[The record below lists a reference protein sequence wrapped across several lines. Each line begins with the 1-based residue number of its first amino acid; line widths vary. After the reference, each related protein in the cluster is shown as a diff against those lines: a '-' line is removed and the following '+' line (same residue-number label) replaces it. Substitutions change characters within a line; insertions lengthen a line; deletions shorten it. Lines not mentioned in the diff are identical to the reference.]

1 MNTIKYLKPDSAG
14 KQKIKLNGITYR
26 PYTVCELPANF
37 GCINFNEKEGISE
50 WFNYK
55 GFTYLFEKM
64 AKFSQSDESL
74 IARHKTKL
82 SSEFSSKS

>member
-1 MNTIKYLKPDSAG
+1 MKTIKQLKNNYLQLG
-14 KQKIKLNGITYR
+14 NVIYR

-55 GFTYLFEKM
+55 GFTYLYETI
-64 AKFSQSDESL
+64 AKS
-74 IARHKTKL
+74 
-82 SSEFSSKS
+82 

>member
-1 MNTIKYLKPDSAG
+1 MKMDNNNMNMKTIKQLKNNYLQLG
-14 KQKIKLNGITYR
+14 NVIYR

-55 GFTYLFEKM
+55 GFTYLYETI
-64 AKFSQSDESL
+64 AKS
-74 IARHKTKL
+74 
-82 SSEFSSKS
+82 

>member
-1 MNTIKYLKPDSAG
+1 MQTIKHLKNDYVQLG
-14 KQKIKLNGITYR
+14 NLIYR
-26 PYTVCELPANF
+26 PYSVCSLPANF
-37 GCINFNEKEGISE
+37 GCINFNEKEGISQ

-55 GFTYLFEKM
+55 GYTYLFEKM
-64 AKFSQSDESL
+64 AKFSQSNESL